1 MNIEMADVGSE
12 YYNGWSEEQ
21 LVAELKQS
29 KDFHLLPI
37 PYSWYKKYDI
47 PFPEPANMKTYLK
60 ENHWLKCRYEPGKE
74 VIVKNEPAPGGVR
87 FVPLPEP
94 VKAVTIQGDVTKN
107 PELLEKIK
115 DENGSCNELDS
126 AEKK

>member
-1 MNIEMADVGSE
+1 MASRVDVGSE
-12 YYNGWSEEQ
+12 YYNGWTEEQ

-37 PYSWYKKYDI
+37 PVNWSKKYDI
-47 PFPEPANMKTYLK
+47 PFPEAANMKTYLK

-74 VIVKNEPAPGGVR
+74 VIVINEPAPGGVR
-87 FVPLPEP
+87 PTIDVEP
-94 VKAVTIQGDVTKN
+94 VKAITVPGDVTKN

-115 DENGSCNELDS
+115 DENASCNEQDS
-126 AEKK
+126 VQKK